1 MVNKSLKKI
10 LTNEE
15 IKKISNLDVSLRPN
29 QLKPEIY
36 YKIAE
41 IFESK

>member
-15 IKKISNLDVSLRPN
+15 IKKISRLDISLRPN
-29 QLKPEIY
+29 RLKPEIY

-41 IFESK
+41 IFEFK